1 MKNRPNPYLQDPAF
15 LEFKAFVEG
24 ANQEKRERTNAMIDD
39 LKKMQA
45 SLQCILK
52 SMERSLDSINKKA
65 VA

>member
-24 ANQEKRERTNAMIDD
+24 VNQEKRERTNAMIDD

-45 SLQCILK
+45 SIQCI
-52 SMERSLDSINKKA
+52 ERSLNKKA